1 MIGAD
6 GYKRLVASIRLDLL
20 ALLGKSYI
28 ADHIRGEIRKHQEI
42 QFYRDSIA
50 DTLGALAGSQKLY
63 SAEADYRFPL
73 YLRNREE
80 RTEDQI
86 TADNA
91 KALAELCGGGDAH

>member
-50 DTLGALAGSQKLY
+50 DIVS
-63 SAEADYRFPL
+63 RRMCVVFPTC
-73 YLRNREE
+73 RM
-80 RTEDQI
+80 T
-86 TADNA
+86 
-91 KALAELCGGGDAH
+91 